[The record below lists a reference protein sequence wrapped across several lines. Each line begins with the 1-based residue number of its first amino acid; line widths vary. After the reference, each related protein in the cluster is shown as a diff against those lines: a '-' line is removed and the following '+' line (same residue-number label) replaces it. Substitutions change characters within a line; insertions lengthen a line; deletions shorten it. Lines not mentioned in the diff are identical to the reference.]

1 MKNSIFLYFLIFVP
15 LISFSQKKGQPEK
28 KNKSYN
34 SIITSDAITDDGL
47 FKVHKIDDK
56 FYFEI
61 NPSHINREMLM
72 VTRISKT
79 LNGIGYGGQK
89 INSQVLRWQKKNNKI
104 L

>member
-1 MKNSIFLYFLIFVP
+1 MDYYIANIRRGYYEKNPFYGLNQLPKFLNVY
-15 LISFSQKKGQPEK
+15 S
-28 KNKSYN
+28 
-34 SIITSDAITDDGL
+34 
-47 FKVHKIDDK
+47 DK
-56 FYFEI
+56 FYYEI

-104 L
+104 FLN